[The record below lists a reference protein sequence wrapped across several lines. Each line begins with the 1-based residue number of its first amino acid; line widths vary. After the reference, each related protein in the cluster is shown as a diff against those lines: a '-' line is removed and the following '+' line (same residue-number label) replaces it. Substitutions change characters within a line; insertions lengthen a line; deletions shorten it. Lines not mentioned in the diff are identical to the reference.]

1 MKMQARDLFTVVTAG
16 VLLFGSSCASR
27 NLAKNDQPADAAVEA
42 ALADQSEQ
50 AEAEGKKKSL
60 LSFGKREEVKHSDPF
75 LAQAATKPAETP
87 QADPTSDVEVV
98 RVAQAEPRQEMAL
111 QPSKPAAP
119 EVPASANPFATEEV
133 QTASAGTV
141 NPFATDGVKTVSA
154 ETMNPF
160 ATQADRPVAISHE
173 SMAREP
179 VDHPAYCPPVGPVEN
194 CPPNGCPPATGIV
207 CSTARPFPEYVGD
220 EYICDGGDKGLPVH
234 YNGTQRMGLDT
245 EDTVA
250 EFMDHTGEQHV
261 KASNKTCVYAPRF
274 ASVRTSTGAQL
285 DFNIDKALG
294 HQDQAAVV
302 GLDTMQS
309 LDEKVQR
316 DEAVGMQMRERSS
329 GIEGN
334 AYDGLLAKAVS
345 AKKHVKLIGASED
358 FQFFRDGMFAKV
370 NPAVIGVMI
379 DAAFDW
385 TGDRGVRIMA
395 VDLNGQEV
403 NGRFTAQD
411 FTGVEDRRTPG
422 DLRIV
427 KVADR
432 NLAKPGDI
440 VTFTIRF
447 DNIGDRELL
456 GVRVLD
462 NLSPRLEFIEGT
474 VDSDL
479 DGKLTVE
486 DNTAGGQLLI
496 FDFEQGLAGQS
507 GGYVSFQTRVR

>member
-1 MKMQARDLFTVVTAG
+1 MKMQARDLLTVVTAG
-16 VLLFGSSCASR
+16 ALLFGSSCASR
-27 NLAKNDQPADAAVEA
+27 NLAKNDKPADAAVEA

-50 AEAEGKKKSL
+50 AETESKKKSL

-75 LAQAATKPAETP
+75 LAQTESKPAEAAPQVTP
-87 QADPTSDVEVV
+87 SELK
-98 RVAQAEPRQEMAL
+98 VAEA
-111 QPSKPAAP
+111 AAP
-119 EVPASANPFATEEV
+119 EMSLNNATPAAATESAPPSTNPFATEEV
-133 QTASAGTV
+133 QTVSAETS
-141 NPFATDGVKTVSA
+141 NPFALDGVKTVSA
-154 ETMNPF
+154 ETVNPF
-160 ATQADRPVAISHE
+160 AMGAEEPVTISHE

-179 VDHPAYCPPVGPVEN
+179 VDHPAYCPPVEPFDN
-194 CPPNGCPPATGIV
+194 CPPNGCPPTTGIV
-207 CSTARPFPEYVGD
+207 CSTARPFPEYVSD

-250 EFMDHTGEQHV
+250 EFMDHNGEQHV
-261 KASNKTCVYAPRF
+261 KASNRTCVYAPRF

-302 GLDTMQS
+302 GFDTMQS

-316 DEAVGMQMRERSS
+316 DEAVGIQMRERSS

-358 FQFFRDGMFAKV
+358 FQFFRDGMFTNV

-411 FTGVEDRRTPG
+411 FTGIEDRRTPG